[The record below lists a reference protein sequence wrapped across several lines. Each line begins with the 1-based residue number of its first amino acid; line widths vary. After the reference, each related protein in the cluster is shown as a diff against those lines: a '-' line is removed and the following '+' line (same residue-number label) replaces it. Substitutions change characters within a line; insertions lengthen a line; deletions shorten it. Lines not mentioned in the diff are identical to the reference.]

1 MQIPSRPK
9 LRKRTLVELTL
20 AWCLGLTTL
29 AANVAASSAQ
39 RAGTTAAAAV
49 TIPTTTINDTVYRAD
64 GTTAAGSLLISWPA
78 FSTSAGLPIPAG
90 NRSVALTTG
99 GVLNVQ
105 LVPNAGSNPMGSY
118 YTVDYH
124 LDDGSQTR
132 EYWVIPVSSQPVK
145 IEAIRNVILPASVAM
160 QTASQGFVKQAIAN
174 AVLHPEDATPYV
186 QKAGDTMT
194 GPLVL
199 YGDPQAPLQAATMN
213 YVDQQNAGLQ
223 AGLGQKVSTM
233 PQASQS
239 VAQPPGTQLAVN
251 NLNGA
256 LYAAQYPTGAGDKRH
271 CQRSCQPRLRQR
283 LRHRRRPQLRFN
295 RAARSAHA
303 AGRNRGGR
311 PSRRPA
317 EAAIQEP
324 HQRRPDR
331 HRRRRHC

>member
-1 MQIPSRPK
+1 MRIPSCPK

-29 AANVAASSAQ
+29 AASSAQ

-49 TIPTTTINDTVYRAD
+49 TIPTTTINDTVFRAD
-64 GTTAAGSLLISWPA
+64 GTTATGSVLISWPA
-78 FSTSAGLPIPAG
+78 FSTSAGLAVPAG
-90 NRSVALTTG
+90 TRSVTLGAG
-99 GVLNVQ
+99 GALNVQ

-118 YTVDYH
+118 YTVNYH

-145 IEAIRNVILPASVAM
+145 VGAIRSSVLPASVAM
-160 QTASQGFVKQAIAN
+160 QTASTAFVNQAIAN
-174 AVLHPEDATPYV
+174 AVLHPEDASAYV

-213 YVDQQNAGLQ
+213 YVDTQTAGLQ

-233 PQASQS
+233 PQASQA

-256 LYAAQYPTGAGDKRH
+256 LYASQYPSGAGNNGIANAAASPGLH
-271 CQRSCQPRLRQR
+271 LR
-283 LRHRRRPQLRFN
+283 LRHRRRPQLRLS
-295 RAARSAHA
+295 RAARGTHA
-303 AGRNRGGR
+303 A
-311 PSRRPA
+311 
-317 EAAIQEP
+317 
-324 HQRRPDR
+324 QR
-331 HRRRRHC
+331 H